1 MNKISQFLYRL
12 VLLPMPLYRSW
23 GVNTTQLALILRYK
37 LIIDDR
43 RPNTFQQTRNR
54 QRKEGISNA
63 MLGTM
68 LMALFMGLI
77 NLVAFAIG
85 RDTLTH
91 LTFFFTAFLFLLAS
105 LLITDFTSVLID
117 VKDNAILLPKPV
129 NDRTILVAKL
139 LHIGVH
145 LSRVIIPISLPAVV
159 LMAVESGAWAA
170 VSLILLLVLG
180 SLFAIFL
187 INAVY
192 LLVLRVMA
200 PEKFKSFIAWF
211 QVGFVI
217 FIYGFYQIFLRLTDR
232 SEMLDFSVAGNRLLA
247 VYPPAWFAKAWLAL
261 NGLEGGSWIA
271 LAVCLLLSIG
281 SILLVVRKLAPAF
294 NRQLFLIQN
303 SGGEKTGTTAAT
315 VSRSSWLVQLAGWV
329 CGQGVARAGFLF
341 TWRYTNRSRGFR
353 MRVFPTIGYVAV
365 WIILMFMPR
374 QGEVSLNNRAD
385 HSGFSL
391 ILLVYMCAFIV
402 ISAIQQI
409 GYSDDYKASWIF
421 YSAPLEKPGALIQ
434 GGFLSMICKFYIPL
448 AVLLTIGGVFWKGWS
463 MLPNL
468 LLGISNQLV
477 ICSLVL
483 LASRKALPA
492 SRSLVLKD
500 KSGNFL
506 RGMLMLL
513 ITGATG
519 MLHFLVFR
527 FTLLA
532 GLLLVLSGLA
542 NWLLIRKIGEIN
554 WTVIQAAD

>member
-1 MNKISQFLYRL
+1 MNKISQLLYRL

-23 GVNTTQLALILRYK
+23 GVNTAQLALILRYK

-54 QRKEGISNA
+54 QRKEGVSNA

-68 LMALFMGLI
+68 LMALVMGLI

-85 RDTLTH
+85 RDALTH
-91 LTFFFTAFLFLLAS
+91 LSLFFTAFLFLLAS

-117 VKDNAILLPKPV
+117 VKDNYILLPRPV
-129 NDRTILVAKL
+129 DDRTLLVAKL

-145 LSRVIIPISLPAVV
+145 LCRVIIPISLPAVV
-159 LMAVESGAWAA
+159 LMAMESGAWAA
-170 VSLILLLVLG
+170 VSLVLLLALA

-192 LLVLRVMA
+192 LLALRVMA

-217 FIYGFYQIFLRLTDR
+217 FIYGFYQVFLRLTDR
-232 SEMLDFSVAGNRLLA
+232 SELLDFSVAGNRLLP

-261 NGLEGGSWIA
+261 NGAADGSWIA
-271 LAVCLLLSIG
+271 LFLCVVLSVG
-281 SILLVVRKLAPAF
+281 SIVLVVRRLAPAF
-294 NRQLFLIQN
+294 NRQLFLIQS
-303 SGGEKTGTTAAT
+303 SGGEQVRDAMPVVNRKSGMEK
-315 VSRSSWLVQLAGWV
+315 LAGRV
-329 CGQGVARAGFLF
+329 LRNGAERAGFLF
-341 TWRYTNRSRGFR
+341 TWRYSSRSRGFR
-353 MRVFPTIGYVAV
+353 MRVFPTIGYVVV

-374 QGEVSLNNRAD
+374 NGETGLNNPAD
-385 HSGFSL
+385 HTGFSL
-391 ILLVYMCAFIV
+391 ILLIYMCAFIV

-421 YSAPLEKPGALIQ
+421 YSAPLDKPGAVIK
-434 GGFLSMICKFYIPL
+434 GGFLGMLCKFYIPL
-448 AVLLTIGGVFWKGWS
+448 ALALSIGGVVWKGWS

-468 LLGISNQLV
+468 ALGISNQLV

-483 LASRKALPA
+483 LSSRKSLPA
-492 SRSLVLKD
+492 SRSLVIKD

-506 RGMLMLL
+506 RGMMMLL

-519 MLHFLVFR
+519 MLHYLVHR
-527 FTLLA
+527 FTLVVL
-532 GLLLVLSGLA
+532 LLLVLSVLA
-542 NWLLIRKIGEIN
+542 NWLLIRKIGEIS
-554 WTVIQAAD
+554 WGAVRAGD